1 VTRCGRARAA
11 LGLAALI
18 AAPGSAA
25 IPQPAKIA
33 RAVAETNTAAG
44 RSAPLLLAVKLSVDG
59 TAPSAEGEL
68 AMHPS
73 GLARLELRN
82 SWGGFVERH
91 LLQSNHYQASRNGE
105 LLQDPHPF
113 LPPVFLLQASS
124 ADALQAALA
133 TFGVDG
139 RQVVLGK
146 MGAHDCYVFGGRAI
160 GPGQADHL
168 LPSLWVDVASLEPL
182 RIVRADGVEYRF
194 GPAAAFGAIRVPSF
208 VEVLAPGGLHAR
220 LDVTRATRAE
230 APAALFQ
237 PAWLTAAPGV
247 PAAK

>member
-1 VTRCGRARAA
+1 MRRCRALAV
-11 LGLAALI
+11 LGLAAI
-18 AAPGSAA
+18 AAASATAA

-33 RAVAETNTAAG
+33 RAVAETNAASG
-44 RSAPLLLAVKLSVDG
+44 RSAPLLLTVKLRVDG
-59 TAPSAEGEL
+59 GAPSAEGEL
-68 AMHPS
+68 AVHPS

-82 SWGGFVERH
+82 NWGGFVERH
-91 LLQSNHYQASRNGE
+91 LLQSSNYQASRNGE
-105 LLQDPHPF
+105 MLDDPHPF
-113 LPPVFLLQASS
+113 LPPVFLLQAASGDGL
-124 ADALQAALA
+124 AAALA

-139 RQVVLGK
+139 QQVVLGK

-160 GPGQADHL
+160 GAGGAERL

-194 GPAAAFGAIRVPSF
+194 GPTAAFGAIRVPSF
-208 VEVLAPGGLHAR
+208 IEVLAPDGLRAR
-220 LDVTRATRAE
+220 LEITRATRAE

-237 PAWLTAAPGV
+237 PAWLTAAPGA